1 MAEDRMSKELIKVL
15 IVDDELLVRQGLR
28 LTVDWKKYDM
38 TVVDDAPNGSLG
50 WQKFLEHKPQ
60 VVITDIVM
68 PEMDGIELALK
79 IREKQPDTK
88 ILFLSCHQDFSFAQ
102 KGMRIGVSDYIV
114 KTSLD
119 DHQMDQSLGKIRSEI
134 IKHHTA
140 SEAFQRSASMEDNVP
155 EFGLEEKNQ
164 AARAP
169 FKQYMDH
176 QWKRVESGGYIFNM
190 YLNDNNLLQDRK
202 AEIYKELS
210 NTLSLVSG
218 IKILFFNKSE
228 QSLFLVTPLDAFAFY
243 EIELLQFKMKH
254 PFVDWRF
261 AGPVT
266 NSEQSISVVNKL
278 NRLRIIEARLDLRS
292 KTHKEDI
299 LQAIDYIDQNL
310 HLDLRAADVASKI
323 GVSRSYF
330 STIFKE
336 VTGCTIIS
344 FISDR
349 KVERAKELLRV
360 TSFRLEEIAEKV
372 GINDAKYFS
381 KWFKKSVALT
391 PGQYRFQTK

>member
-1 MAEDRMSKELIKVL
+1 MAEDNMSKELIKVL

-28 LTVDWKKYDM
+28 LTVDWEKYDM
-38 TVVDDAPNGSLG
+38 TIVADAPNGSLG
-50 WQKFLEHKPQ
+50 WQKFLEHSPQ

-68 PEMDGIELALK
+68 PEMDGVELALK

-88 ILFLSCHQDFSFAQ
+88 ILFLSCHQDFSYAQ

-119 DHQMDQSLGKIRSEI
+119 DNQMDQCLGKIRSEI
-134 IKHHTA
+134 LKLHTS
-140 SEAFQRSASMEDNVP
+140 SEPFQQSASMEDIFP
-155 EFGLEEKNQ
+155 
-164 AARAP
+164 
-169 FKQYMDH
+169 
-176 QWKRVESGGYIFNM
+176 ESGGYIFNVYINEKSLM
-190 YLNDNNLLQDRK
+190 QDRK
-202 AEIYKELS
+202 AEICKELS
-210 NTLSLVSG
+210 NTLSLAYG
-218 IKILFFNKSE
+218 RKNLFFDKNEESI
-228 QSLFLVTPLDAFAFY
+228 FLLSPLDAFTLY
-243 EIELLQFKMKH
+243 EKELLQFKMNY
-254 PFVDWRF
+254 PFVDWRL

-266 NSEQSISVVNKL
+266 NSEQSISVVNRL
-278 NRLRIIEARLDLRS
+278 NRLRIIEVRMDLRS
-292 KTHKEDI
+292 ETHKEDI

-344 FISDR
+344 FISNR
-349 KVERAKELLRV
+349 KVERAKELLRI

-391 PGQYRFQTK
+391 PGQYRFKTK

>member
-1 MAEDRMSKELIKVL
+1 VAEDNMSKELIKVL

-28 LTVDWKKYDM
+28 LTVDWEKYDM
-38 TVVDDAPNGSLG
+38 TIVADAPNGSLG
-50 WQKFLEHKPQ
+50 WQKFLEHRPQ

-68 PEMDGIELALK
+68 PEMDGVELALK

-88 ILFLSCHQDFSFAQ
+88 ILFLSCHQDFSYAQ

-114 KTSLD
+114 KTSFD
-119 DHQMDQSLGKIRSEI
+119 DNQMDQCLDKIRSEI
-134 IKHHTA
+134 IKLHTSSEPFQQPA
-140 SEAFQRSASMEDNVP
+140 SIGDIFP
-155 EFGLEEKNQ
+155 EFRLDEKNQ
-164 AARAP
+164 VARTQL
-169 FKQYMDH
+169 KQLMDN
-176 QWKRVESGGYIFNM
+176 QWKWMESGGYIFNV
-190 YLNDNNLLQDRK
+190 YINEKNLMQDRK

-210 NTLSLVSG
+210 NTLSLAYG
-218 IKILFFNKSE
+218 RKILFFNNSE
-228 QSLFLVTPLDAFAFY
+228 ESLFLLSPLDAFTFC
-243 EIELLQFKMKH
+243 EKELLQFKMNY
-254 PFVDWRF
+254 PFVDWRL

-266 NSEQSISVVNKL
+266 NSEQSISAVNRL
-278 NRLRIIEARLDLRS
+278 NRLRIIEVRMDLRS
-292 KTHKEDI
+292 ETHKEDI

-336 VTGCTIIS
+336 LTGCTIIS
-344 FISDR
+344 FISNR

-391 PGQYRFQTK
+391 PGQYRFKTK